1 LGVRFEESPRRNAAC
16 RLLATKG
23 TESACSRV
31 PPFGTVFVTEF
42 TRNKQTQSVKGDAA
56 AETTTN
62 LRIAKEYFS
71 DESYA
76 SDGDLAVEIAR
87 PIPKHL
93 LNKYDRQP
101 VYAKVWEMPLWQ
113 TAEAL
118 GVKEDSLS
126 AACVKLF
133 RNYSAR
139 S

>member
-1 LGVRFEESPRRNAAC
+1 
-16 RLLATKG
+16 
-23 TESACSRV
+23 V

-133 RNYSAR
+133 LPTPSRGYWNRHENPR
-139 S
+139 SSVPRPQIPRTA